1 MSSSNRSELCRPR
14 SMMRGRALPLI
25 LLAVVLVLFLVIATL
40 PMLLSSGPG
49 RGFVLGMVNDRVP
62 GSVEMEKLSL
72 SWFGHQRAS
81 GIRLRDPEG
90 RDVVALE
97 SFDTEL
103 TLLRAIRGR
112 LLLGETRLKGLRA
125 ELVVDAD
132 GRDNLSKALGLGEV
146 EGEPPGAIVIPV
158 TGHIILEDG
167 YLSWTTPEFEPVV
180 LDDLAAEVRL
190 DPTSRD
196 LDLRLTGNSV
206 QGDMAGSLAVEG
218 QIRQWLDS
226 RGALT
231 PATME
236 PDFDVRLD
244 NLPLRLVDG
253 MVGLDGL
260 LVAALGDRIAVQL
273 ESADRRLELK
283 VDAPRLAL
291 DVGAQLRDLNVGLTR
306 EATLRWNL
314 TPEFVARL
322 AEGGEDPLRLREA
335 VDLRLALERL
345 DAPLVGFDPA
355 RVAMRGRFDSSAPLR
370 LAGGGLGDLR
380 LEGLGAEVISDVLS
394 EAVSVTAGVDI
405 HSEGRVGRFELNAA
419 LRELFDL
426 EGRLQ
431 PDRLQVDATATLSD
445 LPTPL
450 LDRLAGGDGLLPAAL
465 GPRIDLTARASSG
478 DGNRM
483 DASLDV
489 RSEHLRAENIRV
501 RVDDS
506 IALIEPVRV
515 RYRLMPA
522 VLVRLAPD
530 GTTRLRS
537 PADLELT
544 LSEFHAPRP
553 GPGEPALQPEASRL
567 LARFAAAAIEL
578 EDAEGVRTRLGDVRM
593 ELGGD
598 SLAAMALRGQ
608 AAVTQ
613 TAPGLLASLA
623 ASPMNVRLEAD
634 SGLAAD
640 GSLLQTD
647 GRLDLAGG
655 ALDVRLPFRVS
666 AGMTNLTLTAPGRIH
681 VPITP
686 AFVAGFLTTE
696 EGQDEIRMADMALLK
711 IALDRLEVGL
721 EEPGLSTVRAD
732 GKAELGRMRF
742 LTDNRPLATIEGVTA
757 GLQLQGAEGRGRVNL
772 DGQVTAEGSEPGII
786 KANVNLENLRPD
798 GSGTMKLDLDLT
810 RLPAA
815 LLAAFADQPALPEL
829 LGSALDVKL
838 TSELALGEVPRGTA
852 SLRANARHLSAD
864 AEFDLGDDIA
874 LKRPAQLRLTL
885 TPAAHAALQ
894 PATESPDP
902 GRLLVAADT
911 VIDAAVS
918 RLRLPRGEAGSG
930 RLPDLEARVNVP
942 EARLQHSRTGERYL
956 LQTLVANVG
965 TEEAGQQLRA
975 KVTGKVAEQGA
986 TPGDLDL
993 EMRMS
998 NLFDGEGAFTT
1009 ERLSMDLNGRIQ
1021 QLPVAIID
1029 RFMGMDG
1036 LVVATLGRT
1045 LESRING
1052 ELRDGKGPITLEMR
1066 AENARADLAARLDD
1080 GVLTLRE
1087 TLNAQ
1092 VQPTEEFGRAVLA
1105 RAHPLFETMRGGEEP
1120 IRFVMPSEGVVIPLR
1135 DYAIENVRIPEM
1147 RLVLGKIELE
1157 SGPMLQGM
1165 VTLGQRF
1172 GNLRPMGD
1180 TWTAEFTPAVMSVRD
1195 GKLAYTQRMDVLL
1208 GDQLH
1213 FSSWGTMDLAAQRA
1227 DLILGIMPLTLRSVF
1242 GIAAGENDALRI
1254 AVTGGAGTASV
1265 DFSRIGSELARLQAQ
1280 RQLGASNP
1288 LFGALLGAATGSST
1302 PGLTGAPSPSVSPL
1316 PWAERLAAQAAR
1328 AEEEARRAREQ
1339 QQQEQQQQQ
1348 QPQQ

>member
-1 MSSSNRSELCRPR
+1 
-14 SMMRGRALPLI
+14 MMQGRALPLI
-25 LLAVVLVLFLVIATL
+25 LLAVVIGLFVIVAVL
-40 PMLLSSGPG
+40 PMLLSTGPG

-81 GIRLRDPEG
+81 GVRLRDPEG

-112 LLLGETRLKGLRA
+112 LLLGETRLTGLRA
-125 ELVVDAD
+125 ELEVDAD
-132 GRDNLSKALGLGEV
+132 GRDNLSKALGLGQV
-146 EGEPPGAIVIPV
+146 DDEPPGRIVIPV

-196 LDLRLTGNSV
+196 LDLKLNGRSL

-218 QIRQWLDS
+218 QIRRWLDD
-226 RGALT
+226 RGVLT

-236 PDFDVRLD
+236 PDLDMRLD
-244 NLPLRLVDG
+244 NLPVRLLDG
-253 MVGLDGL
+253 MAGLDGL
-260 LVAALGDRIAVQL
+260 LVAALGDNVAVQL
-273 ESADRRLELK
+273 DSAERRVDLR

-291 DVGAQLRDLNVGLTR
+291 DLGAELRDLSMVLTR
-306 EATLRWNL
+306 AATLNWTL

-322 AEGGEDPLRLREA
+322 AEGGDDPLRLHEA

-345 DAPLVGFDPA
+345 EAPLVGFDPA

-370 LAGGGLGDLR
+370 LAGGGLGALR

-394 EAVSVTAGVDI
+394 EAVTVTAGVDI
-405 HSEGRVGRFELNAA
+405 HSEGRVGRFELDAA

-426 EGRLQ
+426 DGRLQ

-450 LDRLAGGDGLLPAAL
+450 LDRLAGGDGLLPAVL
-465 GPRIDLTARASSG
+465 GPRINLAARASST
-478 DGNRM
+478 DGNRI

-489 RSEHLRAENIRV
+489 RSEHLQAENIRL
-501 RVDDS
+501 RVADS
-506 IALIEPVRV
+506 IALIEPARMQ
-515 RYRLMPA
+515 YRLMPA

-530 GTTRLRS
+530 ATTRLRS
-537 PADLELT
+537 PADLDLT
-544 LSEFHAPRP
+544 VSEFHAPRP

-567 LARFAAAAIEL
+567 LARFATAAIEL
-578 EDAEGVRTRLGDVRM
+578 ENTEGVRTRLGDVRM
-593 ELGGD
+593 ELSGD

-613 TAPGLLASLA
+613 TAPGLLAALA
-623 ASPMNVRLEAD
+623 ASPLNVRLEAD

-640 GSLLQTD
+640 GSLQQTD
-647 GRLDLAGG
+647 GRLELLGG
-655 ALDVRLPFRVS
+655 AVDVRLPFRIS
-666 AGMTNLTLTAPGRIH
+666 AGMKTLTLTAPGRIH

-686 AFVAGFLTTE
+686 AFVAGFLTAE
-696 EGQDEIRMADMALLK
+696 DGQDEIRMADMALLQ

-721 EEPGLSTVRAD
+721 EEPALSTVRAE

-742 LTDNRPLATIEGVTA
+742 LSGNRPLAAIEGLTA

-772 DGQVTAEGSEPGII
+772 DGRVTAEGSEPGII
-786 KANVNLENLRPD
+786 KANVDLENLRPD
-798 GSGTMKLDLDLT
+798 GSGTMKLDLDLA

-815 LLAAFADQPALPEL
+815 LLAAFADQPALPEV

-838 TSELALGEVPRGTA
+838 TSEVALGEVPRGST

-864 AEFDLGDDIA
+864 AELDLGDAIR
-874 LKRPAQLRLTL
+874 LKQPAQLRLTL

-894 PATESPDP
+894 PPTESPDL
-902 GRLLVAADT
+902 GRLLVVADT
-911 VIDAAVS
+911 VIDATVT
-918 RLRLPRGEAGSG
+918 RLSLPRGEAGSG
-930 RLPDLEARVNVP
+930 RLPDLQARVNVA
-942 EARLQHSRTGERYL
+942 EARMQHSRTGERYL

-975 KVTGKVAEQGA
+975 KVTGKVAEHDA
-986 TPGDLDL
+986 TPGDLDFEL
-993 EMRMS
+993 RVS
-998 NLFDGEGAFTT
+998 NLFDADGAFSAD
-1009 ERLSMDLNGRIQ
+1009 RLSMDLNGRIQ
-1021 QLPVAIID
+1021 QLPVVVID

-1045 LESRING
+1045 LESRITG

-1066 AENARADLAARLDD
+1066 GENARADLAARLDD

-1120 IRFVMPSEGVVIPLR
+1120 IRFVMPAEGVVIPLR

-1147 RLVLGKIELE
+1147 QVILGKIELE
-1157 SGPMLQGM
+1157 SGPMLQGL

-1195 GKLAYTQRMDVLL
+1195 GKLAYTRRMDVLV

-1213 FSSWGTMDLAAQRA
+1213 FASWGTMDLAAQRA

-1242 GIAAGENDALRI
+1242 GIAASENDALRI
-1254 AVTGGAGTASV
+1254 AVTGGAGTASI
-1265 DFSRIGSELARLQAQ
+1265 DFSRIGSELGRLQAQ

-1288 LFGALLGAATGSST
+1288 LFGALLGAAAGGST
-1302 PGLTGAPSPSVSPL
+1302 PGLTGAPTPSISPL
-1316 PWAERLAAQAAR
+1316 PWAERLAAQA
-1328 AEEEARRAREQ
+1328 EEAARRARE
-1339 QQQEQQQQQ
+1339 QQEQQQQQ
-1348 QPQQ
+1348 QQQQ